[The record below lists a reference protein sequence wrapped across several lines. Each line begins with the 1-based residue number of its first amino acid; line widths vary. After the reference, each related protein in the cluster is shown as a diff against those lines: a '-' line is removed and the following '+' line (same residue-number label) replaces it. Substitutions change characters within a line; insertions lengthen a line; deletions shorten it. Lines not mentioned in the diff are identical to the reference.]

1 MHGNRRLES
10 AECAWFPAAKNAL
23 PSIEPARRQLVLVPA
38 EVVAELVQVGEARLL
53 VERLHVPVGKVP
65 EAFQIEQDLR
75 RRRVGLGDF
84 RAEGVAG
91 EQPEDV
97 GLEPLGQNVG
107 IGPGKVMHRHGAGE
121 RADFRREPALR
132 GPDGVGGEFGQAGE
146 VHSTGGEGTEAR
158 LAPNGAT
165 GKPGK
170 KTRNPSRHAA
180 SWLSINMK
188 TSFKLS
194 TLFVLAALVSAPFAL
209 ATDPAPAAP
218 PAPDAGAR
226 PHPMM
231 RHMMQRRLEFLTE
244 KLNLTEDQRTKI
256 KAIWKQ
262 SAGQVKALRDEAS
275 LAREDLRAKADA
287 MRKANRDQVRAV
299 LTPEQQAIF
308 DQLPADGPGRPG
320 GKKDNDS

>member
-1 MHGNRRLES
+1 
-10 AECAWFPAAKNAL
+10 
-23 PSIEPARRQLVLVPA
+23 
-38 EVVAELVQVGEARLL
+38 
-53 VERLHVPVGKVP
+53 
-65 EAFQIEQDLR
+65 
-75 RRRVGLGDF
+75 
-84 RAEGVAG
+84 
-91 EQPEDV
+91 
-97 GLEPLGQNVG
+97 
-107 IGPGKVMHRHGAGE
+107 
-121 RADFRREPALR
+121 
-132 GPDGVGGEFGQAGE
+132 
-146 VHSTGGEGTEAR
+146 
-158 LAPNGAT
+158 
-165 GKPGK
+165 
-170 KTRNPSRHAA
+170 
-180 SWLSINMK
+180 MK